1 MAPGTSQSA
10 LRVALL
16 AGGDSAEREISLISG
31 EQVCAALRRSGHDV
45 TTFDPA
51 TRALE
56 SIPWAEFDAC
66 FLALHGGAGEDGRVQ
81 QRLENLGV
89 SFTGSR
95 ALASR
100 LAMCKSASKERF
112 FQAGLPT
119 LPYVLLH
126 SVDSREEIVQKTATL
141 RGPLVVKP
149 DSQGSSLGLG
159 LAGTSQEL
167 CAAVDRALAL
177 DPFVLV
183 EPCVQGREFTVAV
196 LGRQPLPIVEIVTP
210 DGWFDYEAKYESA
223 MTEHRFETGL
233 SEVQTAELEHLAVD
247 AAEALGAT
255 GLVRVDLIVD
265 HRGRPWLL
273 ELNTI
278 PGLTPHSLAPKA
290 AARTGMSLASL
301 CEWMLE
307 DCLSASGVSR

>member
-1 MAPGTSQSA
+1 MAGHASQSG

-16 AGGDSAEREISLISG
+16 AGGDSAEREISRISG
-31 EQVCAALRRSGHDV
+31 EQVQAALGRAGHNV
-45 TTFDPA
+45 TMFDPA
-51 TRALE
+51 TRE
-56 SIPWAEFDAC
+56 VEKIPWDEFDAC
-66 FLALHGGAGEDGRVQ
+66 FLALHGGAGEDGRIQ
-81 QRLENLGV
+81 RRLESLGV
-89 SFTGSR
+89 YFTGSGS
-95 ALASR
+95 AASR

-126 SVDSREEIVQKTATL
+126 SADSPDEILERTGGLPA
-141 RGPLVVKP
+141 PLVVKP

-159 LAGTSQEL
+159 LAGCPEEL

-183 EPCVQGREFTVAV
+183 EPCVVGREFTVAV
-196 LGRQPLPIVEIVTP
+196 LGRQALPVIEIVTP

-233 SEVQTAELEHLAVD
+233 TAEKTEQLERLAVE
-247 AAEALGAT
+247 AVEALGAS
-255 GLVRVDLIVD
+255 GLTRVDLIVD
-265 HRGRPWLL
+265 RRGRPWLL
-273 ELNTI
+273 EVNTI

-290 AARTGMSLASL
+290 AARHGMDLAML
-301 CEWMLE
+301 CDWMLE
-307 DCLSASGVSR
+307 DCLATSEANR